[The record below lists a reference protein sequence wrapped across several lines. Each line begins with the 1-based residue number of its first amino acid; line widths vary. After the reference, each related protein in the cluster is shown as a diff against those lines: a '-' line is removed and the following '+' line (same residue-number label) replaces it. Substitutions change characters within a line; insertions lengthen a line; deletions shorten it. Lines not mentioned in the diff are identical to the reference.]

1 MKKLSGIL
9 WFSLLFVVVAPA
21 GAGPQ
26 FGRNDRNDNR
36 GADRVCVYQDNYFQG
51 WEQCY
56 RPGDEIAD
64 LGSHGNSISSI
75 RVYGNAMVTIYDDR
89 NFRGQSTQIT
99 SEVKDLG
106 QFSAGGAVFGGR
118 TNWNDRIGSLRVSSS
133 NYGDSRDNRR
143 DDRYNQGD
151 YRGPDG
157 QGRYNN
163 GNGVCVF
170 EDINYRGRSQCFNSG
185 ADLSDLG
192 RLGGWS
198 DRISSIRVMGNE
210 RVVAFVDVNYRGE
223 RLVIDRDIPDLRSF
237 RLRNNRSWDN
247 QISSLEVGGRGA
259 PVGRRYYG
267 R

>member
-1 MKKLSGIL
+1 
-9 WFSLLFVVVAPA
+9 
-21 GAGPQ
+21 
-26 FGRNDRNDNR
+26 
-36 GADRVCVYQDNYFQG
+36 
-51 WEQCY
+51 
-56 RPGDEIAD
+56 
-64 LGSHGNSISSI
+64 
-75 RVYGNAMVTIYDDR
+75 MVTIYDDR